1 MISLV
6 KATGL
11 VDVVGMLFVMIGAGS
26 TPPGSRGTTASAWV
40 RPLIRDRNA
49 HKSGVIGTMGNG
61 RGTTGATTALT
72 ETLVADPRPA
82 LVNPRLTLP
91 RATVRLPP
99 TIPLAMLLSTMVAQ
113 A

>member
-6 KATGL
+6 KVTGL

-49 HKSGVIGTMGNG
+49 HNGVIGTMGNG
-61 RGTTGATTALT
+61 RGTPGATTALT

-82 LVNPRLTLP
+82 LVNPRLTLL